1 MKIYLLVENA
11 TWEHIYN
18 GKYRS
23 HMDSKAL
30 TASVLA
36 WLSRYKCVPI
46 FCKAELGGLLIRD
59 ILQREAHEFLMEK
72 IRKELDA

>member
-1 MKIYLLVENA
+1 
-11 TWEHIYN
+11 
-18 GKYRS
+18 
-23 HMDSKAL
+23 MDSKAL